1 MGSIVVEVAPG
12 LASWSHELLTLP
24 AGQEHELDVTGNPQ
38 LEHAL
43 AAATAAGALVLLG
56 GQPAD
61 IVEPDDVSL
70 AKYEAAQAARAP
82 LYELRDEELAD
93 AGPNDRDAIIERWE
107 HVMARDAQAALEEG
121 V

>member
-38 LEHAL
+38 LEHAI
-43 AAATAAGALVLLG
+43 AAAAAAGALILIG

-61 IVEPDDVSL
+61 VVETDDASL

-82 LYELRDEELAD
+82 LYELRDQELAD
-93 AGPNDRDAIIERWE
+93 ADPQDRDAIAERWE
-107 HVMARDAQAALEEG
+107 HEMALKAQAALEEG
-121 V
+121 A